1 MSLERFCELSL
12 PFVERAGIAY
22 PSRDAL
28 LRALA
33 IVKPKVKHLSDVPDW
48 ISFLFTEDY
57 PFEESSLEKAIR
69 KPGALERLQTLGEAL
84 KNLPE
89 WTHASIEAK
98 LKETA
103 AALGVKAGELVHPAR
118 VAVTGKSI
126 GPGLYETLEILGR
139 ERVLARFKRAAE
151 LATQKFAP
159 TGSAQS

>member
-1 MSLERFCELSL
+1 
-12 PFVERAGIAY
+12 VERAGIAY

-28 LRALA
+28 LRALV

-57 PFEESSLEKAIR
+57 PFEESSLEKALR

-103 AALGVKAGELVHPAR
+103 AALGVKAGVLVHPAR

-139 ERVLARFKRAAE
+139 ERALARFKRTAE

-159 TGSAQS
+159 TGSA